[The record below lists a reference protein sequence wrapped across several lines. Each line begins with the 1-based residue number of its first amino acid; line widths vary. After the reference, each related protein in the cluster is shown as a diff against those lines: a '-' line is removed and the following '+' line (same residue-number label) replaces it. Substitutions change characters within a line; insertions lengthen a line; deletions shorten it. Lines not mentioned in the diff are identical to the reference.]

1 MLSNELIESLNGK
14 QRSIINSPSH
24 HKVIKAGA
32 GTGKTRMLIAMA
44 ISLAMAIIR
53 TICRHDKPILLLAY
67 SNKAVAEIKE
77 RLSQVTDINQKDIVV
92 KTFHGWCYSIINSS
106 PFFNRYKNFT
116 IIKEDECIKLFT
128 PIINKMPKHSKVTA
142 KKLIKIIALAKNT
155 NRKISLVLKDEYPEL
170 LDFEDHIIKLIK
182 TYKAEMKKNQVIS
195 FEDIFRI
202 VGRKINNN
210 VDALNWVV
218 DKYSAILIDEAQD
231 TNAAQWNIIEPIA
244 KRLPITIVGDLA
256 QAIYGFRGAE
266 SDSLNKALDIL
277 PNAEVFKLKKNY
289 RSTPQNI
296 AFTNNIFSVTGY
308 NPKLL
313 SMSPDGVKP
322 KIKSFLNEEHEAEF
336 VVDSIVDL
344 HMDGHLL
351 NDILVIA
358 RTNEDARYI
367 AGKLKRQWL
376 PVTLATNDDV
386 LTTKCFLYII
396 AALTVASGQHKKFL
410 MNRYFQLFKG
420 VGIITAQYISE
431 CVIRGGYNR
440 VINHMPNKDSISCAV
455 DILRNVGGYKYA
467 QEAIINLTRLM
478 DSCLFDEYANKWDD
492 NKIAILEWASTID
505 PKMTV
510 DNFIEG
516 MMLDGA
522 VTQKTSSNAISV
534 VTAHGS
540 KGLQAK
546 TCFLLNVSPE
556 VYPLMFPKL
565 VTNIEE
571 ERRVFY
577 TAATRAEKNL
587 VITSRLFT
595 KKKHH
600 FKTEVNRSDCFL
612 NDIKTSLYD
621 S

>member
-1 MLSNELIESLNGK
+1 MLSNELIKSLNSK
-14 QRSIINSPSH
+14 QRSVIDSLAFHNVIN
-24 HKVIKAGA
+24 AGA
-32 GTGKTRMLIAMA
+32 GTGKTRTLVAMA
-44 ISLAMAIIR
+44 VHRAIFGV
-53 TICRHDKPILLLAY
+53 DKPILILAF
-67 SNKAVAEIKE
+67 SNKAVVEIKE
-77 RLSQVTDINQKDIVV
+77 RLALITDINQQDIVV
-92 KTFHGWCYSIINSS
+92 KTFHGFCWNIINSS

-116 IIKEDECIKLFT
+116 IIKEDECIKLLT
-128 PIINKMPKHSKVTA
+128 PIINKMLKHSKVTA

-155 NRKISLVLKDEYPEL
+155 RRSVNSILSDDYPDL
-170 LDFEDHIIKLIK
+170 LDFEGHILKLIK
-182 TYKAEMKKNQVIS
+182 AYKASLKENQMMS
-195 FEDIFRI
+195 FDDIFSI

-210 VDALNWVV
+210 VDALNWVIE
-218 DKYSAILIDEAQD
+218 KYSAILIDEAQD
-231 TNAAQWNIIEPIA
+231 TNAAQWNIIKPIA
-244 KRLPITIVGDLA
+244 KRLPITIVGDPA

-266 SDSLNKALDIL
+266 SDSLNKALEIL

-289 RSTPQNI
+289 RATPQNV
-296 AFTNNIFSVTGY
+296 AFTNNIFAVTDY
-308 NPKLL
+308 KPRLK
-313 SMSPDGVKP
+313 SMNVDGSKP
-322 KIKSFLNEEHEAEF
+322 IVKSFLNEEHEAEF
-336 VVDSIVDL
+336 VVDSIIDL
-344 HMDGHLL
+344 SENDHPL

-367 AGKLKRQWL
+367 AKRLEKQWL
-376 PVTLATNDDV
+376 PVTLAENDDV
-386 LTTKCFLYII
+386 VKSKYFLDII
-396 AALTVASGQHKKFL
+396 AALTLASGQPRKIL

-420 VGIITAQYISE
+420 VGIITAKNISE

-455 DILRNVGGYKYA
+455 DILRNVSRYKYA

-492 NKIAILEWASTID
+492 NKIAILEWASTIE

-516 MMLDGA
+516 IMLDGA
-522 VTQKTSSNAISV
+522 VDRNTSNNAISV

-556 VYPLMFPKL
+556 VYPLMFPKR
-565 VTNIEE
+565 VTNTEE

-612 NDIKTSLYD
+612 NDINTSLYD

>member
-1 MLSNELIESLNGK
+1 MLSNELIESLNVK
-14 QRSIINSPSH
+14 QRSIINSSSH

-44 ISLAMAIIR
+44 ISLVMSIIR
-53 TICRHDKPILLLAY
+53 TISRHDKPILLLAY
-67 SNKAVAEIKE
+67 SNKAATEIKE
-77 RLSQVTDINQKDIVV
+77 RLSKVTDINQQDIVV
-92 KTFHGWCYSIINSS
+92 KTFHGFCWNIINSS

-116 IIKEDECIKLFT
+116 IIKEDECIKLLT
-128 PIINKMPKHSKVTA
+128 PIINKMPKHSKVKP
-142 KKLIKIIALAKNT
+142 KKLIKIIVLAGNT
-155 NRKISLVLKDEYPEL
+155 NRKINLILKDEYPEL
-170 LDFEDHIIKLIK
+170 LDIEDHIMKLIK
-182 TYKAEMKKNQVIS
+182 AYKAEMKKNQVIS
-195 FEDIFRI
+195 FEDIFRV

-244 KRLPITIVGDLA
+244 KRLPITVVGDPA

-266 SDSLNKALDIL
+266 SDSLNKALKIL
-277 PNAEVFKLKKNY
+277 PNAEVFKLKENY
-289 RSTPQNI
+289 RSTPQNV
-296 AFTNNIFSVTGY
+296 AFTNSIFAVTDY
-308 NPKLL
+308 KPRLK
-313 SMSPDGVKP
+313 SMNFDGQKP
-322 KIKSFLNEEHEAEF
+322 QVKSFLNEEHEADF
-336 VVDSIVDL
+336 VVYSIVDL
-344 HMDGHLL
+344 QMDGHPL
-351 NDILVIA
+351 NDIFVIT

-367 AGKLKRQWL
+367 AEKLKKQWL

-386 LTTKCFLYII
+386 LTTKCFLDII

-420 VGIITAQYISE
+420 VGIITAQNISE

-440 VINHMPNKDSISCAV
+440 VINHMPNRDSISCAV
-455 DILRNVGGYKYA
+455 DILRNVSGYKYA

-478 DSCLFDEYANKWDD
+478 DAYFFDKYANKWDD
-492 NKIAILEWASTID
+492 NKISILEWASTIE

-516 MMLDGA
+516 IMLDGA
-522 VTQKTSSNAISV
+522 VNQKTSSNAISV

-556 VYPLMFPKL
+556 VYPLMFPKR

-600 FKTEVNRSDCFL
+600 FKTEPNRSLCFI